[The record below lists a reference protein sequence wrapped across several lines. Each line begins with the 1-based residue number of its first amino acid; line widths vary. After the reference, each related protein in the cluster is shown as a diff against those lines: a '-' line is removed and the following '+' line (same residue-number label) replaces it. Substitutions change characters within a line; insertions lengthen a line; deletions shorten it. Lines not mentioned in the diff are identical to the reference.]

1 MTQRIEVDQ
10 KTLVRMAKY
19 YVKTKSATY
28 VVLCNKFNLSTSVV
42 RRCLNIDL
50 KEIDLA
56 LWNAVQEKKK
66 VNIERGRQALT
77 HQPAK
82 KGCCLRRK
90 SAAE

>member
-66 VNIERGRQALT
+66 VNIERGRQALQ
-77 HQPAK
+77 HPVK
-82 KGCCLRRK
+82 KGYCLRRK